1 MFFSSIPLFDVQI
14 LKNIFSIEN
23 CSNVGLKLVSILPSV
38 YGTEAVCSVVFHIA
52 TSASVNTS
60 VFYYLEYLWTQMAR
74 ANIKTTVL
82 SIICHCKKNSTS
94 TEIYSYNINSLSR

>member
-52 TSASVNTS
+52 TSASGNTS

-74 ANIKTTVL
+74 ANRKPQYYPSSATVRKIRPALKSTVTT
-82 SIICHCKKNSTS
+82 
-94 TEIYSYNINSLSR
+94 